1 MEQIIAIS
9 QSITTIAWALL
20 SLLWL
25 IVLIY
30 SIVLLV
36 KFDRLMGQ
44 IIRTA
49 QSIQQVSQLP
59 LHIVNSLLQKLL
71 WTTDQP

>member
-1 MEQIIAIS
+1 M
-9 QSITTIAWALL
+9 
-20 SLLWL
+20 
-25 IVLIY
+25 LIY

-71 WTTDQP
+71 